1 MSLMTF
7 CYSEKGCG
15 IPSNF
20 KVLFV
25 SFSLMFLSEG
35 PMGDFPR
42 AVLL

>member
-1 MSLMTF
+1 MCLMTF
-7 CYSEKGCG
+7 CYSKKGCG

-25 SFSLMFLSEG
+25 SFSLLFLSEG
-35 PMGDFPR
+35 PMGDLSR